1 MDKRWWIAI
10 VPGIVAFVVGAFV
23 VGLLLVKLGWGWIVP
38 DLFPGA
44 VAQGLVAESISW
56 LTAFKLAVIFGVV
69 AAAGGVLS
77 APRERR

>member
-23 VGLLLVKLGWGWIVP
+23 VGLLTVKVSWGWIVP
-38 DLFPGA
+38 DLFPGP

-56 LTAFKLAVIFGVV
+56 FTAFKLAVLLAVLAG
-69 AAAGGVLS
+69 AGGVFS